1 MARNMIRIYYGSNVG
16 SEEVA
21 VFYGEATYMACFLAL
36 EKDAKK
42 NGWEFVWE
50 SVVDDKVLVE
60 ELADDIL
67 EWRNSE
73 DVSWKVTTD
82 DVDTWIGQ
90 NGLTEDGRERALLET
105 IRDVANGDYKIQQLN
120 SNIKS
125 N

>member
-21 VFYGEATYMACFLAL
+21 VFYSEATYMACLSAL

-67 EWRNSE
+67 EWRN
-73 DVSWKVTTD
+73 
-82 DVDTWIGQ
+82 
-90 NGLTEDGRERALLET
+90 
-105 IRDVANGDYKIQQLN
+105 
-120 SNIKS
+120 
-125 N
+125 